1 MTKLTVSKRLTG
13 LEATVEAGLSAG
25 KQAWE
30 ALREINNAA
39 LYKERGY
46 STFTKYLSDEW
57 QVDISTARR
66 NIAAAATQERL
77 ALAVGNDPDLEKI
90 QTERQLRPLVTVPNS
105 DIKQVFDKAATM
117 ASDEG
122 SKKITARHIEKAKTE
137 VVGKPA
143 SAKSAPNGPAASTS
157 DPVVAGAKARA
168 IDYLTKL
175 EFQLGNLGLDQK
187 LSSEISKIRKAVEA
201 IK

>member
-1 MTKLTVSKRLTG
+1 VTKLTISKRLTG
-13 LEATVEAGLSAG
+13 LEDTVEAGLSAG

-30 ALREINNAA
+30 ALREINNAG

-46 STFTKYLSDEW
+46 STFTKYLSEEW

-77 ALAVGNDPDLEKI
+77 ALAVGNDPDLQKI

-105 DIKQVFDKAATM
+105 DIKQVFDKAATL

-122 SKKITARHIEKAKTE
+122 SKKITTRHIEKAKSE
-137 VVGKPA
+137 VVGQPAPA
-143 SAKSAPNGPAASTS
+143 STAPNGPAPSTS
-157 DPVVAGAKARA
+157 DPVIAGAKARA
-168 IDYLTKL
+168 IDYLNKL

-187 LSSEISKIRKAVEA
+187 LASETSKIRKAVEA